1 MWDGY
6 EDYEDYE
13 DYVTSRSEFD
23 AVVSEAENKIRN
35 LFVERVNNAIEEAKE
50 AEKELAE
57 LKQEIRS
64 LERQKKQKEKE
75 LQDAI
80 EKLENAELNDIPKRY
95 IDKFVRSA
103 TKGLAPNDEVWIVE
117 SKYEKIPCEFCNG
130 KGKVSAVI
138 GDMTKEMNCP
148 ECNGAGTKSKYT
160 YYPYKTYVT
169 DIHLKLCFD
178 NENRVHY
185 WDTKNVYVRG
195 REGYISKGNFFA
207 SEEEAK
213 AEADRRNQKRE

>member
-6 EDYEDYE
+6 EDYEDY
-13 DYVTSRSEFD
+13 VTSCSEFD

-35 LFVERVNNAIEEAKE
+35 LFVDRVNNAITEAKE
-50 AEKELAE
+50 SEKKLAE
-57 LKQEIRS
+57 LKQEVRI
-64 LERQKKQKEKE
+64 LEWQKNQKEKE

-80 EKLENAELNDIPKRY
+80 EKLENAELYDIPKKY
-95 IDKFVRSA
+95 VDKFVRNE

-117 SKYEKIPCEFCNG
+117 VKYERIPCEPCNG

-138 GDMTKEMNCP
+138 GGMTKEITCP
-148 ECNGAGTKSKYT
+148 ECNGAGTKSKCT

-169 DIHLKLCFD
+169 DVQLKLCFD
-178 NENRVHY
+178 IEKRVRY
-185 WDTKNVYVRG
+185 WNTENVYVRG
-195 REGYISKGNFFA
+195 QEGYVHKSDFFL

-213 AEADRRNQKRE
+213 AEADRRNAKEK